1 MTSVPFSAND
11 SRITNR
17 FTSAMNTR
25 HPSIWSQ
32 PRTWGIL
39 SFVGML
45 FTTSA
50 AFADAGETQM
60 FVHNTTNV
68 LRHMHASF
76 QGTAIQHGYSDREL
90 HFGVSVLMGAVGFQ
104 LAAILFRQ
112 HKARWMTAVFGFIFG
127 MVPGVAKEFIDMA
140 MPTNY
145 FSWRDIAYDAA
156 GVLTGL
162 LLIWIVSHA
171 LAKTRQPLIQ

>member
-1 MTSVPFSAND
+1 MGLMFTAVSA
-11 SRITNR
+11 
-17 FTSAMNTR
+17 
-25 HPSIWSQ
+25 
-32 PRTWGIL
+32 L
-39 SFVGML
+39 
-45 FTTSA
+45 
-50 AFADAGETQM
+50 ADAGETQL
-60 FVHNTTNV
+60 FVQNTTHL

-104 LAAILFRQ
+104 LAVVLFDQLR
-112 HKARWMTAVFGFIFG
+112 ARWGTVLLGFLFG
-127 MVPGVAKEFIDMA
+127 MIPGVAKEFIDMA

-162 LLIWIVSHA
+162 LLVWIVGHV
-171 LAKTRQPLIQ
+171 LAKARQPLVH

>member
-1 MTSVPFSAND
+1 MN
-11 SRITNR
+11 NR
-17 FTSAMNTR
+17 K
-25 HPSIWSQ
+25 PSIWAH

-45 FTTSA
+45 FTAASA
-50 AFADAGETQM
+50 LADAGETQL
-60 FVHNTTNV
+60 FVQNTTNV

-104 LAAILFRQ
+104 LAVILFDQIR
-112 HKARWMTAVFGFIFG
+112 ARWSTALLGFTFG
-127 MVPGVAKEFIDMA
+127 MIPGFAKEFIDMA

-162 LLIWIVSHA
+162 LVVWIIGHV